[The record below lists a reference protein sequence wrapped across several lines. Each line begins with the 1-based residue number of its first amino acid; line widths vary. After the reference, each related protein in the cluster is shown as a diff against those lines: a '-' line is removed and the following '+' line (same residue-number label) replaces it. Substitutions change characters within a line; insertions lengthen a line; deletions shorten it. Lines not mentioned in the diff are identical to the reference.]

1 MSMCY
6 EMEGSFGSQHGTTC
20 LFRIHTSRN
29 IKNYQSH
36 GTTTICNELT
46 CFFILKKNSS
56 GFKRISTEE
65 AKTLLEKNPELTIA
79 DIRDSKSYNLG
90 NITNSINVNNEN
102 IEQFLREARKEIP
115 LLIYCYHGVNS
126 QEAADYFIRE
136 GFREVYSLDGGFSE
150 FSKYI

>member
-1 MSMCY
+1 
-6 EMEGSFGSQHGTTC
+6 ME
-20 LFRIHTSRN
+20 
-29 IKNYQSH
+29 
-36 GTTTICNELT
+36 
-46 CFFILKKNSS
+46 KNSS
-56 GFKRISTEE
+56 GLKRISTEE

-102 IEQFLREARKEIP
+102 IEEFLREARKEIP

>member
-1 MSMCY
+1 
-6 EMEGSFGSQHGTTC
+6 MEDHST
-20 LFRIHTSRN
+20 R
-29 IKNYQSH
+29 
-36 GTTTICNELT
+36 
-46 CFFILKKNSS
+46 
-56 GFKRISTEE
+56 FKRISIEE
-65 AKTLLEKNPELTIA
+65 AKTLIKIYPELTIA

-90 NITNSINVNNEN
+90 NITNSINVNNKN

-126 QEAADYFIRE
+126 QEAADYFVRE